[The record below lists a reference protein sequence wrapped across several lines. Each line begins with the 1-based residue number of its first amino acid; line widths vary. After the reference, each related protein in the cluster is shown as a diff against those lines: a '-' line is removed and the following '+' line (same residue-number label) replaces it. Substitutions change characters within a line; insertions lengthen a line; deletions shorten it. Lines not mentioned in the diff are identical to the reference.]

1 MKESYCGLCDQCQL
15 GSPDFQAAV
24 AKIKTYVDQLPAFW
38 QQQCLQEGQE
48 VSLVEFRRGLDWF
61 LGLAQCPGC
70 KDAGGLK
77 RCDIRSCAEKR
88 QQSRCYICPDHDSCR
103 HLVFV

>member
-1 MKESYCGLCDQCQL
+1 MKESFCGLCDHCQL

-24 AKIKTYVDQLPAFW
+24 AKVKTYLDQLPAFW
-38 QQQCLQEGQE
+38 QQQCLQEEQE
-48 VSLVEFRRGLDWF
+48 VSLVEFRRGLDWL

-70 KDAGGLK
+70 KAGGGLK
-77 RCDIRSCAEKR
+77 RCDIRDCAQGR
-88 QQSRCYICPDHDSCR
+88 QQDHCHNCSDYDSCR